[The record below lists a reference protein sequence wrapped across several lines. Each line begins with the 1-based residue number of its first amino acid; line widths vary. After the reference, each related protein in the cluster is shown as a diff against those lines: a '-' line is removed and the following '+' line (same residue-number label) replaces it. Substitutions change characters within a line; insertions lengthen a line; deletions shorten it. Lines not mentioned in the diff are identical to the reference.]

1 MIAAHEFRI
10 GNALLQKTAH
20 KITMVPCTL
29 DHFGMLARGEGALLF
44 PVVLKPELLER
55 CGFLENMD
63 YALRPQA
70 REFKLVLP
78 IMGQSQNELVGYV
91 KSNGECF
98 ARATVN
104 GAVVS
109 NNVHQ
114 LHQLQNL
121 FHALVGAELDLKN

>member
-1 MIAAHEFRI
+1 MLLAKEGARI
-10 GNALLQKTAH
+10 R
-20 KITMVPCTL
+20 MVPATL
-29 DHFGMLARGEGALLF
+29 EHFALVARGEGATLF

-55 CGFLENMD
+55 CGFVENMD

-70 REFKLVLP
+70 REFRLVLP
-78 IMGQSQNELVGYV
+78 VMGSAQNEILAWV

-98 ARATVN
+98 GRAQVN

-121 FHALVGAELDLKN
+121 YYALVGQELAVTN

>member
-1 MIAAHEFRI
+1 
-10 GNALLQKTAH
+10 
-20 KITMVPCTL
+20 MVSCTL
-29 DHFGMLARGEGALLF
+29 EHFALVARGEGNVLF

-55 CGFLENMD
+55 CGFAENMD

-70 REFKLVLP
+70 REFRLVLP
-78 IMGQSQNELVGYV
+78 VMGSSNNEIMGYV

-98 ARATVN
+98 ARAMVN

-121 FHALVGAELDLKN
+121 YHALTGLEMELKK